1 MAEYDVAKI
10 QEKNTAKDR
19 KNMTAQELAVLSNV
33 YGINQ
38 VSTFGQPQAAL
49 ESDQIQVDDTKS
61 RRSQRAGWNSALD
74 FLSGL
79 FIWKEKIDFTVNGTQ
94 FTGRNGYQ
102 VRGGAVPVF
111 DGVVVDFLPAT
122 LQGRFIDSDS
132 MQACGKNAQLV
143 IYPKN
148 MDMMFSV
155 ALGEETIIGIDDN
168 KPFIGGASSEPIT
181 IEQKTKEGKQIS
193 IHAEGLNLQ
202 KSPNEAF
209 QDAKI
214 ELVNPVVDD
223 AEETREVEEAEITSA
238 GVVISYQEE
247 LPQKSEEIHELEE
260 KENAEEEEAEEK
272 ADTEPEEETKEEPF
286 SLSGFFDFF
295 SLSSEDEEE
304 DETKEEDENK
314 EEDDQSV
321 LNKIKEFWGDDA
333 NWEKMK
339 FVRKA
344 LVQYFKTG
352 TVPSLEDSPFGNLS
366 DIDTAGETDISLKFP
381 IIPGLNFT
389 VGFEPGYEI
398 KLSGKYILEE
408 AENSAITIKDLG
420 QNIEDLF
427 SGKKD
432 EKEKNRGLARIIDMA
447 EGFKLKLGGG
457 LKVDGSL
464 ALKFTAGLQADASY
478 LFQADAKLYAEGKLQ
493 GREQTGLASA
503 DLSTTIGVEKGKL
516 TVGDKVFLDLNSGLS
531 FNASVGTEGKLTS
544 RLFSWEKELWSKEF
558 ASISIFEVDMNSSLS
573 APISEGISGLK
584 MVKSGIS
591 FKTMSGRMRQRN
603 WDNLKLQLKEP
614 SPVASMLIKSANNQM
629 DDMDALILEYENL
642 KKKTLTG
649 DDFGNLSKQEGEES
663 FQNLK
668 NHFIQFTQSL
678 KDRLICA
685 KDTLENIQSIVNN
698 MLQDDVYQSNLKKT
712 EENIKKH
719 EDRLNQMQE
728 WSVSLQNGE
737 GDVKDMHD
745 SQAFAKYQEIT
756 GSKGAGMVSAS
767 KKNIKQQAKQNVATR
782 EKLLKYEK
790 RRQIEILK
798 DKEKLLHD
806 LNEQMDTSKI
816 DKNKNNQEFVKFY
829 LKNAKGSGLP
839 NQLSLYYRNKE
850 SLLKYEQ
857 GRLDEVTEKHGDR
870 LKMLNDKV
878 EREGIDKSAPNKAF
892 VQYYEKELN
901 AKEMLKHL
909 INIKATSQGIIEYEL
924 SKVTETEDAKEY
936 YNRIQE
942 LEKYKKLCDASASE
956 TEKQNVIAEA
966 RNYFFGKEDRKEV
979 RKYSYKM
986 ASAKDLIEYEMNWK
1000 AGSKSKEKKSNT
1012 ASKNYHRL
1020 HELISADARSG
1031 EIEQKG
1037 SDTNKTKLL
1046 TAMSEKGQQD
1056 LDKMIEKGSIDR
1068 DIIKSTFKSQL
1079 SATIENNISLETLLQ
1094 FQINMQK
1101 NKKGDENT
1109 DKKIDRLRL
1118 CINNAREIKDLT
1130 VRQQFIEQIRAR
1142 YFSGDLWRDVSDESD
1157 WSIKKEHNE
1166 LIRQIKHQEI
1176 NDAFVLHELWL
1187 KEYDQYYGS
1196 HKERANKMKKLQAAG
1211 LNDMQIWDSYKE
1223 MGAGKR
1229 FKEEW
1234 VRSHGRQEIENI
1246 SIDQMIQY
1254 EKRKLRRETRQ
1265 GWINQQMLKVKDEA
1279 NGTLLAKGG
1288 HYQRLLSLMDWK
1300 DQEFKPGETKEEH
1313 EKEMI
1318 RRYQEELYGG
1328 GGYEEFLEENKYQ
1341 LVTPEDILNYEAE
1354 KVREKGKKHFDRI
1367 DYIKT
1372 IKEAELSSEQMQK
1385 YRNMAMSDG
1394 ESTKDKINNVLSQIY
1409 SGYSTGYDNSLN
1421 AESVL
1426 TPQMIMDYENDQ
1438 KAEISRKHDER
1449 IKLLENQEISDD
1461 ELWEKYQ
1468 QMGGGKRFAKVNK
1481 DEISQESEAVEQNF
1495 YNYDN
1500 IIAYE
1505 KRRVDHYTTIR
1516 NSINEPIEEMRK
1528 KGEELQKKMEE
1539 LEGIKDELSQVTPE
1553 TFFLGNNALDDQVN
1567 GIKQKS
1573 TESKDIL
1580 SGDMKQYETAIK
1592 KQVSELD
1599 DYLND
1604 EEIEELL
1611 TQ

>member
-202 KSPNEAF
+202 KSPDEAF

-272 ADTEPEEETKEEPF
+272 ADTEPEEE
-286 SLSGFFDFF
+286 
-295 SLSSEDEEE
+295 
-304 DETKEEDENK
+304 DETK

-366 DIDTAGETDISLKFP
+366 DIDTDGETDISLKFP

-573 APISEGISGLK
+573 TPISEGISGLK

-767 KKNIKQQAKQNVATR
+767 KKNIKQQAKQNIATR

-816 DKNKNNQEFVKFY
+816 DKN
-829 LKNAKGSGLP
+829 
-839 NQLSLYYRNKE
+839 NK
-850 SLLKYEQ
+850 Y
-857 GRLDEVTEKHGDR
+857 
-870 LKMLNDKV
+870 
-878 EREGIDKSAPNKAF
+878 
-892 VQYYEKELN
+892 
-901 AKEMLKHL
+901 
-909 INIKATSQGIIEYEL
+909 IIE
-924 SKVTETEDAKEY
+924 
-936 YNRIQE
+936 
-942 LEKYKKLCDASASE
+942 
-956 TEKQNVIAEA
+956 
-966 RNYFFGKEDRKEV
+966 
-979 RKYSYKM
+979 
-986 ASAKDLIEYEMNWK
+986 
-1000 AGSKSKEKKSNT
+1000 
-1012 ASKNYHRL
+1012 
-1020 HELISADARSG
+1020 
-1031 EIEQKG
+1031 
-1037 SDTNKTKLL
+1037 
-1046 TAMSEKGQQD
+1046 
-1056 LDKMIEKGSIDR
+1056 
-1068 DIIKSTFKSQL
+1068 SQ
-1079 SATIENNISLETLLQ
+1079 
-1094 FQINMQK
+1094 
-1101 NKKGDENT
+1101 
-1109 DKKIDRLRL
+1109 
-1118 CINNAREIKDLT
+1118 
-1130 VRQQFIEQIRAR
+1130 
-1142 YFSGDLWRDVSDESD
+1142 
-1157 WSIKKEHNE
+1157 
-1166 LIRQIKHQEI
+1166 
-1176 NDAFVLHELWL
+1176 
-1187 KEYDQYYGS
+1187 
-1196 HKERANKMKKLQAAG
+1196 
-1211 LNDMQIWDSYKE
+1211 
-1223 MGAGKR
+1223 
-1229 FKEEW
+1229 
-1234 VRSHGRQEIENI
+1234 
-1246 SIDQMIQY
+1246 
-1254 EKRKLRRETRQ
+1254 
-1265 GWINQQMLKVKDEA
+1265 
-1279 NGTLLAKGG
+1279 
-1288 HYQRLLSLMDWK
+1288 
-1300 DQEFKPGETKEEH
+1300 
-1313 EKEMI
+1313 
-1318 RRYQEELYGG
+1318 
-1328 GGYEEFLEENKYQ
+1328 
-1341 LVTPEDILNYEAE
+1341 
-1354 KVREKGKKHFDRI
+1354 
-1367 DYIKT
+1367 
-1372 IKEAELSSEQMQK
+1372 
-1385 YRNMAMSDG
+1385 
-1394 ESTKDKINNVLSQIY
+1394 
-1409 SGYSTGYDNSLN
+1409 
-1421 AESVL
+1421 
-1426 TPQMIMDYENDQ
+1426 
-1438 KAEISRKHDER
+1438 
-1449 IKLLENQEISDD
+1449 
-1461 ELWEKYQ
+1461 
-1468 QMGGGKRFAKVNK
+1468 
-1481 DEISQESEAVEQNF
+1481 
-1495 YNYDN
+1495 
-1500 IIAYE
+1500 
-1505 KRRVDHYTTIR
+1505 
-1516 NSINEPIEEMRK
+1516 
-1528 KGEELQKKMEE
+1528 
-1539 LEGIKDELSQVTPE
+1539 
-1553 TFFLGNNALDDQVN
+1553 
-1567 GIKQKS
+1567 
-1573 TESKDIL
+1573 
-1580 SGDMKQYETAIK
+1580 
-1592 KQVSELD
+1592 
-1599 DYLND
+1599 
-1604 EEIEELL
+1604 
-1611 TQ
+1611 

>member
-49 ESDQIQVDDTKS
+49 ESDPIQVDDTKS

-111 DGVVVDFLPAT
+111 DGVVVDFLPAA

-132 MQACGKNAQLV
+132 MLAYGKNAQLV

-155 ALGEETIIGIDDN
+155 ALGDETTIGIDDN
-168 KPFIGGASSEPIT
+168 KPFIGGVSSEPIT

-202 KSPNEAF
+202 KTSDEAF

-223 AEETREVEEAEITSA
+223 AEETREVEEAAITSA
-238 GVVISYQEE
+238 GVVISYQKE
-247 LPQKSEEIHELEE
+247 LPQKSEEIHDLEE
-260 KENAEEEEAEEK
+260 KGNAEEEEKEKEEKEVEEK
-272 ADTEPEEETKEEPF
+272 ADTEPEEETKEEEPF
-286 SLSGFFDFF
+286 SLSGLFDFF
-295 SLSSEDEEE
+295 SLSSDDEEE
-304 DETKEEDENK
+304 EETKEEE
-314 EEDDQSV
+314 DQSV

-333 NWEKMK
+333 KWKKMQ
-339 FVRKA
+339 FVKDA
-344 LVQYFKTG
+344 LINYFTTG
-352 TVPSLEDSPFGNLS
+352 TVPDSMDSPFGNSLAT
-366 DIDTAGETDISLKFP
+366 DKKGETDISIKFP
-381 IIPGLNFT
+381 IMPGLNFT

-398 KLSGKYILEE
+398 KLSGQYFLEE
-408 AENSAITIKDLG
+408 AENSAITIKELASKIG
-420 QNIEDLF
+420 ELS
-427 SGKKD
+427 SGKNA
-432 EKEKNRGLARIIDMA
+432 EKKKNGELARIIDMA

-503 DLSTTIGVEKGKL
+503 ELSTTIGVEKGKL
-516 TVGDKVFLDLNSGLS
+516 TLGDKVFLDLDAGLS
-531 FNASVGTEGKLTS
+531 FNSSVGTEGKLTS

-573 APISEGISGLK
+573 APISEGISGFK

-614 SPVASMLIKSANNQM
+614 SPVVSMLIKSADNQL

-642 KKKTLTG
+642 KKKTLMG
-649 DDFGNLSKQEGEES
+649 NDFGNLSKQEGDES

-668 NHFIQFTQSL
+668 NHFIHFTQSL

-685 KDTLENIQSIVNN
+685 KGTLENIQSIVNN

-728 WSVSLQNGE
+728 WSVSMQNGE
-737 GDVKDMHD
+737 GDAKDMHD

-756 GSKGAGMVSAS
+756 GSNGAGMVSAS

-782 EKLLKYEK
+782 EKLLNYE
-790 RRQIEILK
+790 RRRRTEILK

-806 LNEQMDTSKI
+806 LNAQMDTSKI
-816 DKNKNNQEFVKFY
+816 DKNKNNPEFVKFY
-829 LKNAKGSGLP
+829 LKKAKGSGLSK
-839 NQLSLYYRNKE
+839 QLSMYYRNKE
-850 SLLKYEQ
+850 SLLEYEQ
-857 GRLDEVTEKHGDR
+857 GRLDEVTKKHGDR

-909 INIKATSQGIIEYEL
+909 INIKTSQGIIEYEL
-924 SKVTETEDAKEY
+924 SKVTESKDAKEY

-956 TEKQNVIAEA
+956 AEKQNVIAEA
-966 RNYFFGKEDRKEV
+966 RKYFFEKENRKEV

-1012 ASKNYHRL
+1012 ASQNYHRL
-1020 HELISADARSG
+1020 HELISVDARSG

-1037 SDTNKTKLL
+1037 ADTNKTKLL

-1068 DIIKSTFKSQL
+1068 DIIKSTSTSQL

-1094 FQINMQK
+1094 FQIKMQQ

-1130 VRQQFIEQIRAR
+1130 VRQQFIEQIRAQ

-1157 WSIKKEHNE
+1157 RSIKKEHDE

-1229 FKEEW
+1229 FKKEW
-1234 VRSHGRQEIENI
+1234 LKSYKIENI

-1372 IKEAELSSEQMQK
+1372 IKEAELSPEQMSE
-1385 YRNMAMSDG
+1385 YLNMAMSDG
-1394 ESTKDKINNVLSQIY
+1394 ESTKDRFNNVVSRIFPRY
-1409 SGYSTGYDNSLN
+1409 RTGYDKSLK

-1426 TPQMIMDYENDQ
+1426 TPQMIMEYENDQ

-1461 ELWEKYQ
+1461 ELWEKYL
-1468 QMGGGKRFAKVNK
+1468 QMNGGKRFARVNK
-1481 DEISQESEAVEQNF
+1481 DEISQESEVVKQNF

-1516 NSINEPIEEMRK
+1516 NSINEPIEKMRK

-1539 LEGIKDELSQVTPE
+1539 LEAIKNELNQVTPE
-1553 TFFLGNNALDDQVN
+1553 TFFLGDNALDDQVN